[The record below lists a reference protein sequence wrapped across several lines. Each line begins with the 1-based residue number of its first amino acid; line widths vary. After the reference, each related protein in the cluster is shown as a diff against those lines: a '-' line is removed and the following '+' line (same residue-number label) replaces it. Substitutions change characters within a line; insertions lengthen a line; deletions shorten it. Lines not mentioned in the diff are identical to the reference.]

1 MFSLDHNTKQLSNLG
16 HRPSTS
22 TQDNCNCDLEIK
34 NMTPKLYSSTK
45 FSNYIFIIDHKRM
58 NVSPQSNLAIT
69 PRGTNSSGQHSGKIL
84 LVVLILIGIN
94 KSFNLFKHIIFPLQ
108 IF

>member
-16 HRPSTS
+16 HRPSKS
-22 TQDNCNCDLEIK
+22 TQDNCNYDLEIK
-34 NMTPKLYSSTK
+34 NMTPKPYSSTK
-45 FSNYIFIIDHKRM
+45 FNNYIIKDHKRM